1 MSEAFF
7 TLPCRLVLPVPQRDR
22 LERLCR
28 ARGQDINDVVSEI
41 VLAFLDDLPDSELAE
56 PRPEAEGPSLA
67 EQLRQHQRELR
78 RLRQRQQQLGPA
90 APPWLANYVSDLERE
105 INLLWQQ
112 QQGDSAE

>member
-41 VLAFLDDLPDSELAE
+41 VLAFLDDLPDSELL
-56 PRPEAEGPSLA
+56 LA
-67 EQLRQHQRELR
+67 LAQAAQLALMLAQL
-78 RLRQRQQQLGPA
+78 LGPA